1 MASRDEL
8 AIIRGARAGQAAAQ
22 LALGRLYLFGSAGL
36 PQNKLTALHWLV
48 RAARQEVAEAW
59 ELIAAHIDFDCA
71 MQSEQPMALC
81 EWYERA
87 YQQGNPEAGL
97 VLAKLVL
104 AQEPESVAPTL
115 LAKARQALASAAQAG
130 LAQAQWLLA
139 QQRGGEGMGSAGPH
153 AQDWALRAASGGVTE
168 AQFALMEAAWT
179 RGDQAEYLR
188 WALPLVRDMLQ
199 QVAAR
204 VPELVI
210 SRDQVTVLVRSA
222 QAIGQLDGDAPD
234 AANLPVVDVPRLWEL
249 AAQLGERTAQLWLG
263 LWYARMNAEG
273 ERVFD
278 GPATANFKK
287 SIRWLTQAGEQGLGE
302 AWFALS
308 RIYLKPEFSQRSV
321 DDAQIWLERAAG
333 MGHALAQLEMG
344 TIAWRNRRE
353 VPENE
358 VKAVYWLQKA
368 AAQGVQ
374 PAISLLEKIAPAS
387 KPMAW
392 AAQARDMLTRVM
404 SSSYPFLAARIE
416 LALAFG
422 LSRAEALMLD
432 INQADQGHCLLV
444 DIRAQYGRAK
454 RRLVM
459 VETAFERQLLDRVA
473 RLFVDVDCSSDGP
486 EGNYRQR
493 LYRLKTLL
501 PQLDLEQA
509 A

>member
-22 LALGRLYLFGSAGL
+22 LALGRLYLFGSTGL

-59 ELIAAHIDFDCA
+59 ELIAAHIEFDCA

-87 YQQGNPEAGL
+87 YAQGNPEAGL

-104 AQEPESVAPTL
+104 AQEPESVAPAL
-115 LAKARQALASAAQAG
+115 LAKAMQALASAAQAG

-139 QQRGGEGMGSAGPH
+139 QQGGGVGTPGEAGP
-153 AQDWALRAASGGVTE
+153 DWALRAASGGVTE
-168 AQFALMEAAWT
+168 AQFALMEAAWE
-179 RGDQAEYLR
+179 RGDHGEYLR
-188 WALPLVRDMLQ
+188 WALPLARNMLQ

-210 SRDQVTVLVRSA
+210 SREQVTVLVRCA
-222 QAIGQLDGDAPD
+222 QAIGQLDADAPD
-234 AANLPVVDVPRLWEL
+234 AADLPVVDVPRLWEL
-249 AAQLGERTAQLWLG
+249 AAQLGDRTAQLWLG

-321 DDAQIWLERAAG
+321 DDAQIWLERAAS
-333 MGHALAQLEMG
+333 MGHALAQFEMG
-344 TIAWRNRRE
+344 SIAWRNRRE
-353 VPENE
+353 MPENE
-358 VKAVYWLQKA
+358 VKAAYWLQKA
-368 AAQGVQ
+368 AAQGV
-374 PAISLLEKIAPAS
+374 ASAMSLLEKIAPPS
-387 KPMAW
+387 KPLAW
-392 AAQARDMLTRVM
+392 AVQAKDLLTRVM
-404 SSSYPFLAARIE
+404 SSSYPFLVARIE

-432 INQADQGHCLLV
+432 INQADQGHCLVV
-444 DIRAQYGRAK
+444 DIRAHYGRAK